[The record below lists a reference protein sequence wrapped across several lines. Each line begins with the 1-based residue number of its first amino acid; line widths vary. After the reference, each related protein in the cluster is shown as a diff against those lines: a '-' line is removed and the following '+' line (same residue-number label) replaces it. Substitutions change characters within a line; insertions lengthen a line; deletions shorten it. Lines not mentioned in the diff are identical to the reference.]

1 MPKIDVNV
9 SENVT
14 DLANKPIH
22 NLFDKSTAA
31 LGNGLASAFSLVFAP
46 IEYLGQSA
54 QLAYQ
59 YRIEKKQLSYQK
71 NIEAY
76 KQELEDKVKE
86 IPQENLIEP
95 DFHTAYEALE
105 NSKSCITDEE
115 LRKMFVNLISS
126 SMNSSTS
133 DFVHPSFASIIKQM
147 SVLDAKVLMAF
158 KFRKDHP
165 ILELREKNNRGEY
178 QTIMTNFF
186 IYITLNENEQIDL
199 NITQIQ
205 NSISNLDRL
214 GLVDVDYSK
223 HLTNEQ
229 CYSDLEENANRL
241 YEGHSI
247 AVENR
252 MMQRG
257 IVFLTPLGES
267 FIRVC
272 LSD

>member
-14 DLANKPIH
+14 DLVDKPIH
-22 NLFDKSTAA
+22 NLVDKPTVSIGDGIA
-31 LGNGLASAFSLVFAP
+31 GIFNLVFATV
-46 IEYLGQSA
+46 EYLGQSA

-59 YRIEKKQLSYQK
+59 YRIEKKQLNYQK

-133 DFVHPSFASIIKQM
+133 DFIHPSFASIIKQM
-147 SVLDAKVLMAF
+147 SVLDAKIF
-158 KFRKDHP
+158 KMFKEDETNP
-165 ILELREKNNRGEY
+165 ILELRERIDNGNY
-178 QTIMTNFF
+178 QTFLTNLFL
-186 IYITLNENEQIDL
+186 YITLNTDEHINL
-199 NITQIQ
+199 NIGQIQ
-205 NSISNLDRL
+205 SSISNLDRL
-214 GLVDVDYSK
+214 GLVKIDYSQ
-223 HLTNEQ
+223 HLTDEQ
-229 CYSDLEENANRL
+229 RYSDLKKAADTIC
-241 YEGHSI
+241 EGRSI

-252 MMQRG
+252 IMQKG
-257 IVFLTPLGES
+257 VVSLTPFGKS
-267 FIRVC
+267 FINVC

>member
-14 DLANKPIH
+14 NLANKPIH
-22 NLFDKSTAA
+22 NLLDKSTAA
-31 LGNGLASAFSLVFAP
+31 LGNGLASVFSLVFAP
-46 IEYLGQSA
+46 IEYLGQTA
-54 QLAYQ
+54 QLACQ
-59 YRIEKKQLSYQK
+59 NRIEKKQLSYQQS
-71 NIEAY
+71 IETY

-86 IPQENLIEP
+86 IPPENLVEP

-133 DFVHPSFASIIKQM
+133 ASVHPSFASIINQM
-147 SVLDAKVLMAF
+147 SVLDAKVLMTF

-165 ILELREKNNRGEY
+165 ILELRERNNRGGY
-178 QTIMTNFF
+178 QTVMTNFF
-186 IYITLNENEQIDL
+186 IYITLNKNEQIDL

-214 GLVDVDYSK
+214 GLVDVDYSRY
-223 HLTNEQ
+223 LTNEQ
-229 CYSDLEENANRL
+229 CYSDLEKNANRL
-241 YEGHSI
+241 YEGRSI

-252 MMQRG
+252 MMQKG

-267 FIRVC
+267 FINVC

>member
-14 DLANKPIH
+14 NLANKPIH
-22 NLFDKSTAA
+22 NLLDKSTAA
-31 LGNGLASAFSLVFAP
+31 LGDGLASAFNLVFAP
-46 IEYLGQSA
+46 VEYLGQSA
-54 QLAYQ
+54 QLACQ
-59 YRIEKKQLSYQK
+59 YRIEKKQLSYQQ

-76 KQELEDKVKE
+76 KQELEDKVKK

-126 SMNSSTS
+126 SMNSTTS
-133 DFVHPSFASIIKQM
+133 DSVHPSFASIIKQM
-147 SVLDAKVLMAF
+147 SVLDAKVLMTF

-165 ILELREKNNRGEY
+165 ILELRERDTHGGY
-178 QTIMTNFF
+178 QTVMTNFF

-223 HLTNEQ
+223 RLMNEQ

>member
-1 MPKIDVNV
+1 
-9 SENVT
+9 
-14 DLANKPIH
+14 
-22 NLFDKSTAA
+22 
-31 LGNGLASAFSLVFAP
+31 
-46 IEYLGQSA
+46 
-54 QLAYQ
+54 
-59 YRIEKKQLSYQK
+59 
-71 NIEAY
+71 
-76 KQELEDKVKE
+76 
-86 IPQENLIEP
+86 
-95 DFHTAYEALE
+95 
-105 NSKSCITDEE
+105 
-115 LRKMFVNLISS
+115 
-126 SMNSSTS
+126 
-133 DFVHPSFASIIKQM
+133 
-147 SVLDAKVLMAF
+147 
-158 KFRKDHP
+158 
-165 ILELREKNNRGEY
+165 
-178 QTIMTNFF
+178 MTNFF

-252 MMQRG
+252 MMQKG

>member
-1 MPKIDVNV
+1 
-9 SENVT
+9 
-14 DLANKPIH
+14 
-22 NLFDKSTAA
+22 
-31 LGNGLASAFSLVFAP
+31 
-46 IEYLGQSA
+46 
-54 QLAYQ
+54 
-59 YRIEKKQLSYQK
+59 
-71 NIEAY
+71 
-76 KQELEDKVKE
+76 
-86 IPQENLIEP
+86 
-95 DFHTAYEALE
+95 
-105 NSKSCITDEE
+105 
-115 LRKMFVNLISS
+115 
-126 SMNSSTS
+126 
-133 DFVHPSFASIIKQM
+133 M

-252 MMQRG
+252 MMQKG

>member
-76 KQELEDKVKE
+76 KQELEDKVKK

-126 SMNSSTS
+126 SMNSTTS
-133 DFVHPSFASIIKQM
+133 DSVHPSFASIIKQM
-147 SVLDAKVLMAF
+147 SVLDAKVLMTF

-165 ILELREKNNRGEY
+165 ILELRERDTHGGY
-178 QTIMTNFF
+178 QTVMTNFF

-223 HLTNEQ
+223 RLTNEQ

-241 YEGHSI
+241 YEGHSV

>member
-14 DLANKPIH
+14 DLVDKPIH
-22 NLFDKSTAA
+22 NLVDKPTASIGDGIA
-31 LGNGLASAFSLVFAP
+31 GIFNLVFATV
-46 IEYLGQSA
+46 EYLGQSA

-59 YRIEKKQLSYQK
+59 YRIEKKQLNYQK

-133 DFVHPSFASIIKQM
+133 DFIHPSFASIIKQM
-147 SVLDAKVLMAF
+147 SVLDAKIF
-158 KFRKDHP
+158 KMFKEDETNP
-165 ILELREKNNRGEY
+165 ILELRERIDNGNY
-178 QTIMTNFF
+178 QTFLTNLFL
-186 IYITLNENEQIDL
+186 YITLNTDEHINL
-199 NITQIQ
+199 NIGQIQ
-205 NSISNLDRL
+205 SSISNLDRL
-214 GLVDVDYSK
+214 GLVKIDYSQ
-223 HLTNEQ
+223 HLTDEQ
-229 CYSDLEENANRL
+229 RYSDLKKAADTIC
-241 YEGHSI
+241 EGRSI

-252 MMQRG
+252 IMQKG
-257 IVFLTPLGES
+257 VVSLTPFGKS
-267 FIRVC
+267 FINVC

>member
-14 DLANKPIH
+14 DLVDKPIH
-22 NLFDKSTAA
+22 NLVDKPAA
-31 LGNGLASAFSLVFAP
+31 SIGDGIAGIFNLVFATV
-46 IEYLGQSA
+46 EYLGQSA
-54 QLAYQ
+54 QLACQ

-133 DFVHPSFASIIKQM
+133 DFIHPSFASIIKQM
-147 SVLDAKVLMAF
+147 SVLDAKIF
-158 KFRKDHP
+158 KMFKEDETNP
-165 ILELREKNNRGEY
+165 ILELRERIDNGNY
-178 QTIMTNFF
+178 QTFLTNLFL
-186 IYITLNENEQIDL
+186 YITLNTDEHINL
-199 NITQIQ
+199 NIGQIQ
-205 NSISNLDRL
+205 SSISNLDRL
-214 GLVDVDYSK
+214 GLVKIDYSQ
-223 HLTNEQ
+223 HLTDEQ
-229 CYSDLEENANRL
+229 RYSDLKKAADTIC
-241 YEGHSI
+241 EGRSI

-252 MMQRG
+252 IMQKG
-257 IVFLTPLGES
+257 VVSLTPFGKS
-267 FIRVC
+267 FINVC